1 MASGSY
7 AISGLKL
14 GDPKRKKRDRLG
26 WKVEADKQS
35 VKRGEVVTFTITAE
49 NAKFPDGTKRRF
61 VISENFSEA
70 DIVDGKI
77 AGEFELF
84 GNKATVEIGIEETY
98 EKPQD
103 ETLRFGVTSTFASAS
118 VNVESDG
125 GEKDVK
131 RLRGREEQ
139 KKLPSRQEP
148 IKRVTVRQLQ
158 LPPGKGSI
166 VPRTGSGITRGG
178 GRKALPPG
186 GPRLPGTTGGPTPSV
201 RMPGPSGGVSP
212 QSSGIGDLFN
222 NAIQMGTDAKGNYLT
237 KQERIAAFK
246 KGRPARPTKGVKP
259 ITALSKKGG
268 AIGKIGKTISKEV
281 GGGLAKTGGKAVA
294 KGAGKA
300 VAKGAGKAV
309 AKKIPGVGLLAGAA
323 FGIERLLKG
332 DIIGA
337 VGELASGAA
346 STVPGVGTAVSLGI
360 DGALM
365 AGDMMGGTGGGGQK
379 LLPPAKFKA
388 GGTIVPG
395 MTNMPFSMPGLN
407 GIFNEPGNPE
417 VMSILPLNPLKGI
430 ADAFGGG
437 LQNIFGGKEKEY
449 KGIASAIGAEM
460 EKRGIGDP
468 LGLKGGKSFGNSVR
482 DLLDKIPGI
491 KDIFGNRGGNTQ
503 GQQQGTSPGGPGGP
517 GGPVGGGNSD
527 NMLAAYL
534 STLEGGSGQN
544 AADAMQVMLNRA
556 TQNHSGYGTNVGN
569 QAMAEGQFTPF
580 SAAIYGPGADPNA
593 NAAYGHIAPM
603 LGNTPEERKAKLRQI
618 AATEG
623 FAGLDRIFNKNKASE
638 ASAILSDFQSGGAMS
653 TAARNDV
660 KGRAYFKG
668 QTDLQNMRS
677 GDMYRGTGGNYF
689 HDDRNL
695 SQLPV
700 GMLQNVSP
708 TLSPMAGG
716 GAGQTVVLAGGTNTA
731 NDPVRAG
738 RDMMD
743 AIRNLKAKGYRV
755 VVVPPNQ
762 KEYGRAYSAIKSAA
776 SNEGAIIEEGVY
788 ETRDPAHLTPQFASQ
803 LNSKYAGAIF
813 MGDSNAA
820 RIAGDRGLSGVRRE
834 GAGTGEILQQAQQA
848 QRAPQAPA
856 NNQNNQ
862 LNPGF
867 QQMSYTPSASNAQA
881 AAAASIQPQTPMQ
894 PTAMLEGAGT
904 FIQGDTGA
912 SRGPHF
918 HIGPETELWNK
929 PEGKAE
935 VRRASFKIAKALIG
949 KGERFSFTNAMIDI
963 DPNNPPDDATLMK
976 YIEQEQIAHAGRDGG
991 GSFGG
996 IDIAGKPGLRLP
1008 LGVHNY
1014 KESSTG
1020 FGNTATIAGTRAFVA
1035 HGMQGS
1041 GNTPGANALAP
1052 GAVPS
1057 SNNGVQLMSN
1067 TSAAPAG
1074 NPEDFFSFAF
1084 GAQGRGSSYQAP
1096 PNAAPTALLEGSA
1109 NTAMAAAGPKVAIV
1123 NNPVNQSSN
1132 ISGSGGGGQ
1141 SQSSRRGSDMSD
1153 AGLLAYMA
1161 RQRLLTLGA

>member
-7 AISGLKL
+7 AIKGLQL
-14 GDPKRKKRDRLG
+14 GNGKKRDRLG

-35 VKRGEVVTFTITAE
+35 VKRGDIVTFTITAK
-49 NAKFPDGTKRRF
+49 NGKFPDGTKRKF

-77 AGEFELF
+77 AGEFELV

-98 EKPQD
+98 EKPQN

-125 GEKDVK
+125 GEKDLK
-131 RLRGREEQ
+131 RLRGREQ
-139 KKLPSRQEP
+139 KRLPSRREP
-148 IKRVTVRQLQ
+148 VKRVVVRQLE

-166 VPRTGSGITRGG
+166 VPRSSGSITKG

-186 GPRLPGTTGGPTPSV
+186 GPRLPGTGGPSI
-201 RMPGPSGGVSP
+201 RMPSRTGSVKP
-212 QSSGIGDLFN
+212 QSSGLGDLLN
-222 NAIQMGTDAKGNYLT
+222 QAQSGVGGRGQYLS
-237 KQERIAAFK
+237 KQERISAFRK
-246 KGRPARPTKGVKP
+246 ARVPRASAGVKP
-259 ITALSKKGG
+259 ISSLSKKGG
-268 AIGKIGKTISKEV
+268 AIGKIGSALTKSV
-281 GGGLAKTGGKAVA
+281 GGAATKGAT
-294 KGAGKA
+294 KGAGKV

-332 DIIGA
+332 DIVGA

-346 STVPGVGTAVSLGI
+346 STVPGIGTAVSLGI

-365 AGDMMGGTGGGGQK
+365 AGDMVGGQK
-379 LLPPAKFKA
+379 ALPPAKFKK
-388 GGTIVPG
+388 GGTIIPG

-417 VMSILPLNPLKGI
+417 VMSIQPLKPLK
-430 ADAFGGG
+430 DALGGG
-437 LQNIFGGKEKEY
+437 LMSMLPGMGPLGMLGGIGSAVGGGLKNIFGGKEKEY
-449 KGIASAIGAEM
+449 KGIAKAIGAEM
-460 EKRGIGDP
+460 ERRGIGDP

-491 KDIFGNRGGNTQ
+491 KDIFGKRDGGGNTQ
-503 GQQQGTSPGGPGGP
+503 GQQQRPSGQQQMIGGASEQSLTEALIAGEEGVKTEAYKDSEGIWTIGYGQTTINGRAVQQGDKMTREEALGGFRQNISEHQKRAIAQVGEERWAQMDPKMRAVLTSITYNYGSIPDRILPEAKSGTSEDLATAMNKLYGDNRGDLKGRREREQSILRGNLQGSSANPTRLDQDFMPGGQFAAPQQQSNLIPMGGP
-517 GGPVGGGNSD
+517 
-527 NMLAAYL
+527 
-534 STLEGGSGQN
+534 Q
-544 AADAMQVMLNRA
+544 
-556 TQNHSGYGTNVGN
+556 GT
-569 QAMAEGQFTPF
+569 
-580 SAAIYGPGADPNA
+580 
-593 NAAYGHIAPM
+593 
-603 LGNTPEERKAKLRQI
+603 
-618 AATEG
+618 
-623 FAGLDRIFNKNKASE
+623 
-638 ASAILSDFQSGGAMS
+638 
-653 TAARNDV
+653 
-660 KGRAYFKG
+660 
-668 QTDLQNMRS
+668 
-677 GDMYRGTGGNYF
+677 
-689 HDDRNL
+689 
-695 SQLPV
+695 
-700 GMLQNVSP
+700 
-708 TLSPMAGG
+708 
-716 GAGQTVVLAGGTNTA
+716 GQTVVLAGGTNTA

-820 RIAGDRGLSGVRRE
+820 RIAGDRGLKNVRRE
-834 GAGTGEILQQAQQA
+834 GAGTGEILKQAQQA
-848 QRAPQAPA
+848 QRAPQAPSA
-856 NNQNNQ
+856 NNQ
-862 LNPGF
+862 LNPGV
-867 QQMSYTPSASNAQA
+867 QQMSYSPSAAGTQAASNAA
-881 AAAASIQPQTPMQ
+881 VQPQTPMQ
-894 PTAMLEGAGT
+894 PTAALEGAGT
-904 FIQGDTGA
+904 FIQGNTGN

-918 HIGPETELWNK
+918 HIGPEQELWGK

-935 VRRASFKIAKALIG
+935 VRRASFKIAKALIN
-949 KGERFSFTNAMIDI
+949 KGEHFSFTNAMIDI

-976 YIEQEQIAHAGRDGG
+976 YVEQEQIAHAGRDGG

-1008 LGVHNY
+1008 LGVSNY

-1035 HGMQGS
+1035 HGMTGS

-1052 GAVPS
+1052 GGAPS
-1057 SNNGVQLMSN
+1057 NGVQLMSN
-1067 TSAAPAG
+1067 TSPAAPAG
-1074 NPEDFFSFAF
+1074 NPEDFFKFAF
-1084 GAQGRGSSYQAP
+1084 SSQGRESSYTAP
-1096 PNAAPTALLEGSA
+1096 PNAAPTALLEASS
-1109 NTAMAAAGPKVAIV
+1109 NTAMASAGPKVAVV
-1123 NNPVNQSSN
+1123 NNPVSSSTNVSNGGGSQSQQSS
-1132 ISGSGGGGQ
+1132 
-1141 SQSSRRGSDMSD
+1141 RGSDMSD

-1161 RQRLLTLGA
+1161 KQRLLTLGA